1 VLGEWENPYL
11 TMNYSNEADELRALG
26 KLLEKGYV
34 YRGLKPVNWCFDC
47 GRRWP
52 KRKWNTRTSAIRPST
67 SASSLPNRQAGAAFG
82 LDKLPTDNGF
92 IVIWTT
98 TPWTIPSNQA
108 LNVHPEV
115 IYALVQT
122 ERDGQPL
129 LLILAQ
135 DLVESCLARYKLEG
149 TTIATCHGAALDG
162 VSFRHP
168 LHAPIRSTTACRRS
182 TWPTT

>member
-1 VLGEWENPYL
+1 
-11 TMNYSNEADELRALG
+11 
-26 KLLEKGYV
+26 
-34 YRGLKPVNWCFDC
+34 
-47 GRRWP
+47 
-52 KRKWNTRTSAIRPST
+52 
-67 SASSLPNRQAGAAFG
+67 
-82 LDKLPTDNGF
+82 
-92 IVIWTT
+92 VIWTT

-149 TTIATCHGAALDG
+149 TTIATCHGAAL
-162 VSFRHP
+162 
-168 LHAPIRSTTACRRS
+168 AA
-182 TWPTT
+182 